1 MYAGGETS
9 RRIDMLHAAIY
20 GLGTQAG
27 YTIVSLVTV
36 ENGRSGEKGKV
47 AKISKTFFSKNN
59 GCEKSVSIHQKHNL
73 PICLIFIH
81 APMRYYNLVKTKY
94 FPNLDLQ
101 SPFFN
106 LPYQL
111 L

>member
-20 GLGTQAG
+20 GLGTQVG
-27 YTIVSLVTV
+27 YTIFSLVTT
-36 ENGRSGEKGKV
+36 V

-81 APMRYYNLVKTKY
+81 APMRYYNLVKTKC